1 MESQVNYTLI
11 GAFVLL
17 FGAALI
23 GGVLWLSADI
33 TSEEYKT
40 FLVYMTESVSGL
52 EEDAPVN
59 YRGVEVGRVREIS
72 LDSKHPQRVALLLDI
87 RGDIIVRKNDAARL
101 ETTGVTGI
109 NYINIIG
116 GTPTAP
122 PLTARKGAPYPV
134 IESNPSL
141 LGRLDATLSVLGK
154 NLMVTSDKINDLF
167 SDNNR
172 QAFARTLANVEATT
186 GSLAGRSLKIE
197 SALDDFAAT
206 MSNARR
212 ASGRLPDIMARTET
226 SMRAIEQTASR
237 FAGVAER
244 LDESVI
250 SSGRE
255 VERFTAQALPE
266 ATALIVELRQT
277 VANLRRLSEELA
289 RDPSTIIFG
298 SPEPR
303 LGPGE

>member
-1 MESQVNYTLI
+1 MESQFNYTLI

-33 TSEEYKT
+33 SSRDYKT
-40 FLVYMTESVSGL
+40 YRVYMTESVSGL
-52 EEDAPVN
+52 EDDASVN

-72 LDSKHPQRVALLLDI
+72 LDSTHPQRVAVLLDI
-87 RGDIIVRKNDAARL
+87 ESDVIVRQNDAARL

-109 NYINIIG
+109 NYINILG
-116 GTPTAP
+116 GTPDAS
-122 PLTARKGAPYPV
+122 PLRARKGEPYPV

-141 LGRLDATLSVLGK
+141 LGRLDATLSILGK

-167 SDNNR
+167 SDDNR
-172 QAFARTLANVEATT
+172 ESFAQILSNIETAT
-186 GSLAGRSLKIE
+186 GSMAGRAPKIG
-197 SALDDFAAT
+197 SALDDLADAMGNT
-206 MSNARR
+206 RR
-212 ASGRLPDIMARTET
+212 ASVRLPDIMTRAEH
-226 SMRAIEQTASR
+226 SMRSIERTTRR
-237 FAGVAER
+237 FAIVMGN
-244 LDESVI
+244 LDQSVI
-250 SSGRE
+250 TSGRD

-266 ATALIVELRQT
+266 ATALVVELRQM

-298 SPEPR
+298 SPEVEP
-303 LGPGE
+303 GPGE

>member
-17 FGAALI
+17 LGAALI
-23 GGVLWLSADI
+23 GGVLWLGADI
-33 TSEEYKT
+33 TGAQYKT
-40 FLVYMTESVSGL
+40 YLVYMTESVSGL

-59 YRGVEVGRVREIS
+59 YRGVEVGRVRDIS
-72 LDSKHPQRVALLLDI
+72 LDSTHPQRVTLLLDI
-87 RGDIIVRKNDAARL
+87 QSDVIVRQNDAARL

-116 GTPTAP
+116 GTPDAP
-122 PLTARKGAPYPV
+122 PLVAREGAPYPV

-167 SDNNR
+167 SDDNR
-172 QAFARTLANVEATT
+172 KAFAQILANLETTT
-186 GSLAGRSLKIE
+186 GSLAGRSQQIE
-197 SALDDFAAT
+197 NALDDFAAG
-206 MSNARR
+206 MGNARR
-212 ASGRLPDIMARTET
+212 ASRRLPSIMARAET
-226 SMRAIEQTASR
+226 STRAIEQAASR
-237 FAGVAER
+237 FAAVAER
-244 LDESVI
+244 LDQSVLT
-250 SSGRE
+250 SGRD

-266 ATALIVELRQT
+266 TTALVVELRQM

-298 SPEPR
+298 APRPR

>member
-1 MESQVNYTLI
+1 MESQFNYTLI

-33 TSEEYKT
+33 SSRDYKT
-40 FLVYMTESVSGL
+40 YRVYMTESVSGL
-52 EEDAPVN
+52 EDDASVN

-72 LDSKHPQRVALLLDI
+72 LDSTHPQRVAVLLDI
-87 RGDIIVRKNDAARL
+87 ESDVIVRQNCAARL

-109 NYINIIG
+109 NYINILG
-116 GTPTAP
+116 GTPDAS
-122 PLTARKGAPYPV
+122 PLRARKGEPYPV

-141 LGRLDATLSVLGK
+141 LGRLDATLSILGK

-167 SDNNR
+167 SDDNR
-172 QAFARTLANVEATT
+172 ESFAQILSNIETAT
-186 GSLAGRSLKIE
+186 GSMAGRAPKIG
-197 SALDDFAAT
+197 SALDDLADAMGNT
-206 MSNARR
+206 RR
-212 ASGRLPDIMARTET
+212 ASVRLPDIMTRAEH
-226 SMRAIEQTASR
+226 SMRSIERTTRR
-237 FAGVAER
+237 FAIVMGN
-244 LDESVI
+244 LDQSVI
-250 SSGRE
+250 TSGRD

-266 ATALIVELRQT
+266 ATALVVELRQM

-298 SPEPR
+298 SPEVEP
-303 LGPGE
+303 GPGE